1 MLSDFAFGA
10 IAFTSLL
17 VVYNPISA
25 IPIFVAL
32 TMEDTRHER
41 FHTALWGVVT
51 SIVVLVVFALAGTW
65 VLRFFSI
72 TTEALQ
78 ITAGLIFFGM
88 GSDMLQA
95 KRARTKT
102 TRQEQDEAATRK
114 TLAVIPLGLPTLTGP
129 GAIVTV
135 IALEGQAA
143 NAFQAVSVYVACVLV
158 GAVALP
164 TLVLAHRLL
173 ETLGRTGLN
182 VVTRI
187 MGLVIMA
194 VGVQFVINA
203 LDAIAKSWGWGGS

>member
-1 MLSDFAFGA
+1 MQSDLAFGV

-17 VVYNPISA
+17 VVYNPFSA

-32 TMEDTRHER
+32 TLEDTRAER

-65 VLRFFSI
+65 VLGFFNI

-78 ITAGLIFFGM
+78 ITAGVIFFGM

-102 TRQEQDEAATRK
+102 TRQEQDEAATRES
-114 TLAVIPLGLPTLTGP
+114 LAVIPLGLPTLTGP

-143 NAFQAVSVYVACVLV
+143 NAFQATSVYVACLLV
-158 GAVALP
+158 GVVALP

-173 ETLGRTGLN
+173 ETLGRTGIN
-182 VVTRI
+182 VVTRL

-194 VGVQFVINA
+194 VGVQFVISA
-203 LDAIAKSWGWGGS
+203 VDSIASSWGVGAP